1 MYRQGAGRK
10 GRDAND
16 RLQRFGEALAYLGAC
31 AILTAALILVISLT
45 ISKKHRPIWVVAVLA
60 IAVFAVSL
68 AVLVAVM
75 SGSVFR
81 KRVTADLD
89 RHTPSKR
96 HDTRCVACQP
106 DNPRDL
112 LPGSQIVAHVENA
125 ELQQNEESTGA
136 RRRVYDAY
144 MICAISSDALGD
156 DAAHTRAISCCK
168 RGDVALVTEPGN
180 KDKVVLRIGEK
191 HIDSSHF
198 KLFFSRCSDYR
209 PSIGHPYRMRLVFK
223 MRRSNFKIIHNS
235 EVHCVTLLAERGI
248 VGSVPPRHRV
258 DAYCLS
264 EVGITYCNLVS
275 AMFSRELLCSTR
287 GMVAFRRYVLFYYL
301 CTQGFTQVVYTCNGN
316 MYAEI
321 DHLFYTTRLGMRIAS
336 DIRSNPFGFA
346 CHMLKLRQKSDEMSR
361 RLLCFLEAVRD
372 NTPDDLP
379 QPHDTKNEDVYTAMC
394 AVYACSVG
402 YKRFF
407 QPLTTQPTRRSLYF
421 MFLYNM
427 QFRTS
432 VVAQMLARELQSLF
446 YPGHCERE
454 YYSFVEKS
462 MLFVIMQVNFVLK
475 VLNEK
480 SIEKLRDMYIRGEE
494 YEQEIIASIFLDDLV
509 RTDFVVKA
517 YTQCPEFLDNLQE
530 HICKRKLGGDLD
542 IDFDISKLSSEA
554 SINEACRR
562 AQAYVPYAIVQ
573 AIHKLYSTTRINLA
587 CSIDQTTGEVLY
599 KRQQEMLLEEAD
611 MCLVESVSVVTGMA
625 GYYTT
630 TYPELMAE
638 TAEIH
643 MRAPGYSLCRVYIS
657 DAPESGQGTVNCEC
671 IDITA
676 SSAVY
681 DHPGAGS
688 GTATALELE
697 TMPENAITEE
707 NIRRAS

>member
-10 GRDAND
+10 RRDADD

-31 AILTAALILVISLT
+31 ALLTAALILVISLI
-45 ISKKHRPIWVVAVLA
+45 ISKKHSQIWVVAVLS
-60 IAVFAVSL
+60 IAVLVVSL
-68 AVLVAVM
+68 AILVTVM
-75 SGSVFR
+75 FGSVFR
-81 KRVTADLD
+81 KRVAADLD
-89 RHTPSKR
+89 RDTPSKR
-96 HDTRCVACQP
+96 HDARCVACQP

-136 RRRVYDAY
+136 RRRVHDAY
-144 MICAISSDALGD
+144 IICAVSSDALGD
-156 DAAHTRAISCCK
+156 DAAHARAISCCK

-198 KLFFSRCSDYR
+198 KLFSSRCSDYR
-209 PSIGHPYRMRLVFK
+209 PNIGHPYRMRLVFK
-223 MRRSNFKIIHNS
+223 MRRGNFKIIHNS

-264 EVGITYCNLVS
+264 EVDITYCNLVS

-287 GMVAFRRYVLFYYL
+287 GMMAFRRYVQFYYL
-301 CTQGFTQVVYTCNGN
+301 CTQAFTQIVYTCDGN
-316 MYAEI
+316 MWVEI
-321 DHLFYTTRLGMRIAS
+321 NPLFYTTRLGMRIAS
-336 DIRSNPFGFA
+336 DIKSNSFGFA
-346 CHMLKLRQKSDEMSR
+346 CHMLKLKQQGDAMSIK
-361 RLLCFLEAVRD
+361 LLRFLEAVRN
-372 NTPDDLP
+372 NTPNDLP
-379 QPHDTKNEDVYTAMC
+379 QLHDTKNEDAYTAMC

-407 QPLTTQPTRRSLYF
+407 QPLTMPQTRRSLYL

-432 VVAQMLARELQSLF
+432 VISQMMARELQSLF
-446 YPGHCERE
+446 APGHCERE

-462 MLFVIMQVNFVLK
+462 MPFLAMQVHFVLK
-475 VLNEK
+475 ILNEK
-480 SIEKLRDMYIRGEE
+480 STEKLREMYLKGAD
-494 YEQEIIASIFLDDLV
+494 YERETIAAVFMDERV
-509 RTDFVVKA
+509 RTDYIAKA
-517 YTQCPEFLDNLQE
+517 YAQCSEFQDNLQD
-530 HICKRKLGGDLD
+530 HIHNRELGDSLAIG
-542 IDFDISKLSSEA
+542 FNISQLSSEE
-554 SINEACRR
+554 SIDEACRR
-562 AQAYVPYAIVQ
+562 AQASIPYSIVQ
-573 AIHKLYSTTRINLA
+573 VIRELYSTTGINLA
-587 CSIDQTTGEVLY
+587 CSVDQTTGEILY

-611 MCLVESVSVVTGMA
+611 MCLAESVSVITGMP
-625 GYYTT
+625 GSYTA
-630 TYPELMAE
+630 TYPELMAR

-643 MRAPGYSLCRVYIS
+643 MRVPGYSLCRVYIS

-671 IDITA
+671 IDISA
-676 SSAVY
+676 SSAA
-681 DHPGAGS
+681 DDLGAGS

-697 TMPENAITEE
+697 TIPENAITEGS
-707 NIRRAS
+707 IRRAS

>member
-31 AILTAALILVISLT
+31 ALLTAALILVISLI

-60 IAVFAVSL
+60 IAVLAVSL

-89 RHTPSKR
+89 RYTPSKR

-106 DNPRDL
+106 DNPGDL
-112 LPGSQIVAHVENA
+112 LPVSQIVAHVENA

-191 HIDSSHF
+191 HIDSSQF
-198 KLFFSRCSDYR
+198 KLFSSRCSDYR
-209 PSIGHPYRMRLVFK
+209 PNIGHPYRMRLVFK
-223 MRRSNFKIIHNS
+223 MRRSNFKIINNS
-235 EVHCVTLLAERGI
+235 KVHHVALLAERG
-248 VGSVPPRHRV
+248 VGDTPPRHRV

-287 GMVAFRRYVLFYYL
+287 GMMAFKRYALFYYL
-301 CTQGFTQVVYTCNGN
+301 CTQGFTQIVYTCYGN
-316 MYAEI
+316 MWVDI
-321 DHLFYTTRLGMRIAS
+321 NPLFYTTRLGMRIAS
-336 DIRSNPFGFA
+336 DIKSNSFGFA
-346 CHMLKLRQKSDEMSR
+346 CHMLKLRQKGDEMSR

-379 QPHDTKNEDVYTAMC
+379 QPHDTKKEDVYTAMC

-407 QPLTTQPTRRSLYF
+407 QPPTTPLTRRSLYF

-427 QFRTS
+427 QFRIS

-446 YPGHCERE
+446 APGHCERE

-462 MLFVIMQVNFVLK
+462 MPFVTIQVNFVLK
-475 VLNEK
+475 VLNER
-480 SIEKLRDMYIRGEE
+480 STERLRDMYVRGAE
-494 YEQEIIASIFLDDLV
+494 YEREIIAYIFLDERV
-509 RTDFVVKA
+509 RTDFVAKA
-517 YTQCPEFLDNLQE
+517 LTRCPEFLDNLQE
-530 HICKRKLGGDLD
+530 HIRDRELGNSLAIG
-542 IDFDISKLSSEA
+542 FDISQSSEE
-554 SINEACRR
+554 SINEAYRR
-562 AQAYVPYAIVQ
+562 AQACVPYAIVQ
-573 AIHKLYSTTRINLA
+573 AIRELYNTTGVNLA
-587 CSIDQTTGEVLY
+587 CSIDQMTGEVLY

-611 MCLVESVSVVTGMA
+611 MCLAESVSVIAGMPGSYIA
-625 GYYTT
+625 
-630 TYPELMAE
+630 TYPELMAS

-671 IDITA
+671 IDISA
-676 SSAVY
+676 SGAV
-681 DHPGAGS
+681 DDRGAVAES
-688 GTATALELE
+688 EATTALELE

-707 NIRRAS
+707 NIKRAS

>member
-16 RLQRFGEALAYLGAC
+16 RLRRFGEALAYLGAC
-31 AILTAALILVISLT
+31 ALLTAALILVISLI

-60 IAVFAVSL
+60 ISVLAVSL
-68 AVLVAVM
+68 AVLLAVM
-75 SGSVFR
+75 FGSVFR

-89 RHTPSKR
+89 RYTPSKR

-112 LPGSQIVAHVENA
+112 LTGSQFVAHVENA

-144 MICAISSDALGD
+144 IICAISSDALGD
-156 DAAHTRAISCCK
+156 DAAHARAISCCK
-168 RGDVALVTEPGN
+168 KGDVALVTEPGN
-180 KDKVVLRIGEK
+180 KDKVVLRIGGK

-198 KLFFSRCSDYR
+198 KLFYSRCSDYK
-209 PSIGHPYRMRLVFK
+209 PDIGHPYRMRLVFK
-223 MRRSNFKIIHNS
+223 MRRSNFKIINNS

-248 VGSVPPRHRV
+248 GAVPPRHRV
-258 DAYCLS
+258 DAYCFS
-264 EVGITYCNLVS
+264 EVEITYCNLVS

-287 GMVAFRRYVLFYYL
+287 GMMAFRRYVLFYYL
-301 CTQGFTQVVYTCNGN
+301 CTQGFTQIVYTCDGN
-316 MYAEI
+316 MWVEI
-321 DHLFYTTRLGMRIAS
+321 NPIFYTTRLGMRIAS
-336 DIRSNPFGFA
+336 DMRSNPFGFA
-346 CHMLKLRQKSDEMSR
+346 CHMLKLKQQDDEVSR
-361 RLLCFLEAVRD
+361 KLLRFLEAVRN
-372 NTPDDLP
+372 NTPNELP
-379 QPHDTKNEDVYTAMC
+379 QLHDTKNEDVYTAMC

-407 QPLTTQPTRRSLYF
+407 QPLTTPLTKRLLYF

-427 QFRTS
+427 QFRTA
-432 VVAQMLARELQSLF
+432 VVGQMLARELQSLF
-446 YPGHCERE
+446 APGHRERG

-462 MLFVIMQVNFVLK
+462 MPFVIMQVNFVLK

-480 SIEKLRDMYIRGEE
+480 STERLRDMYLGGAD
-494 YEQEIIASIFLDDLV
+494 YEQEIIASIFLDDRV
-509 RTDFVVKA
+509 RTNFVVKA
-517 YTQCPEFLDNLQE
+517 YTQCPEFQDNLPE
-530 HICKRKLGGDLD
+530 HIRKRKLGGGLD

-562 AQAYVPYAIVQ
+562 AQACVPYAIVQ
-573 AIHKLYSTTRINLA
+573 AIRELYNTTGINLA
-587 CSIDQTTGEVLY
+587 CSIDKTTGEVLY

-630 TYPELMAE
+630 TYPELMAK

-643 MRAPGYSLCRVYIS
+643 MQAPGYSLCRVYIS
-657 DAPESGQGTVNCEC
+657 DAPESGQGTVNCEY
-671 IDITA
+671 IDISA
-676 SSAVY
+676 SSAV
-681 DHPGAGS
+681 DDPGAGS
-688 GTATALELE
+688 GTATAFELE
-697 TMPENAITEE
+697 TMPENAITEGS
-707 NIRRAS
+707 IRRAS